1 MISHISKQ
9 ISVYSKIRGGTETVP
24 PLKVKQILHFFV
36 NLSLYIDILHMVCYN
51 DYAILLI
58 KMGEEYLSLQGVHYS
73 W

>member
-1 MISHISKQ
+1 MSG
-9 ISVYSKIRGGTETVP
+9 R
-24 PLKVKQILHFFV
+24 LILARIKYCFLL
-36 NLSLYIDILHMVCYN
+36 LSIDILTSVCYN